1 MPHARFPG
9 VTVGIIAINALVW
22 LFQLTHG
29 VDLSV
34 LDYGAIPR
42 WILHGTR
49 DGALVLPGVGPV
61 WLHQEVPYPF
71 TVVSSMF
78 MHGGWLHILGN
89 MWFLWIFGDNV
100 EDRLGHGRYLVF
112 YLLCGAVAG
121 IAQAVVSPDSYL
133 PTIGASGAIAGVM
146 GAYFVLYPHSKV
158 LTLIPLIIIF
168 EIIEIPALYFLGFWF
183 LMQLFSGAWSIA
195 HTTGSQGG
203 VAFWA
208 HIAGFLAGI
217 AAVFV
222 FRRPERQRVEWWHQ

>member
-34 LDYGAIPR
+34 LDYGAIPS

-89 MWFLWIFGDNV
+89 MWFLWLFGDNV
-100 EDRLGHGRYLVF
+100 EDRLGSLLYLF
-112 YLLCGAVAG
+112 LYLLGGV
-121 IAQAVVSPDSYL
+121 IASGSHWVVEPYSDL
-133 PTIGASGAIAGVM
+133 PVIGASVM
-146 GAYFVLYPHSKV
+146 S
-158 LTLIPLIIIF
+158 
-168 EIIEIPALYFLGFWF
+168 ALFRLGI
-183 LMQLFSGAWSIA
+183 G
-195 HTTGSQGG
+195 
-203 VAFWA
+203 
-208 HIAGFLAGI
+208 
-217 AAVFV
+217 
-222 FRRPERQRVEWWHQ
+222 